1 MMGNRN
7 QELASLFHAMAGVL
21 SGRDSNPYRVRAYRK
36 AAESLLELQE
46 DVNEIAKRG
55 DLQSI
60 PGVGKD
66 LAAKI
71 QEYLSSGR
79 IQAYEE
85 LKTPLPGEV
94 RVWTTLPGFSEHLV
108 HDLYF
113 RLGIRTLVDLE
124 RLVRSHMLRTIP
136 GMAGRTEEILNA
148 IQRHVS
154 NSQQEHVD

>member
-1 MMGNRN
+1 MANQN
-7 QELASLFHAMAGVL
+7 QELAGLFHSMAGLL

-36 AAESLLELQE
+36 AAESILRLEE
-46 DVNEIAKRG
+46 DVAKIAKRG

-66 LAAKI
+66 LSTKI

-85 LKTPLPGEV
+85 LKTPLPEEV
-94 RVWTTLPGFSEHLV
+94 KVWTTLPGFSEHLV

-113 RLGIRTLVDLE
+113 RLGIRTLPDLE

-136 GMAGRTEEILNA
+136 GMEERTEEILTA
-148 IQRHVS
+148 IQEQLSSR
-154 NSQQEHVD
+154 

>member
-1 MMGNRN
+1 MANHN
-7 QELASLFHAMAGVL
+7 QVLAGLFHSMAGLL
-21 SGRDSNPYRVRAYRK
+21 SGRDSNPYRVKAYRK

-46 DVNEIAKRG
+46 DVSAIATRG

-66 LAAKI
+66 LSVKI
-71 QEYLSSGR
+71 QEYLSTGR

-85 LKTPLPGEV
+85 LKTPLPDEV
-94 RVWTTLPGFSEHLV
+94 KTWTTLPGFSEHLV

-113 RLGIRTLVDLE
+113 RLGMRTLEDLE

-136 GMAGRTEEILNA
+136 GMAERTDEILAA
-148 IQRHVS
+148 IHVHVS
-154 NSQQEHVD
+154 NSGQ